1 MFIFPLSLSNR
12 SFRVAMHLL
21 LAIAFLGVASS
32 TPITPRAGLGNELSV
47 RLGRLT
53 DLRGNLRNEEAF
65 GFSKQTP
72 IQPGDVPVIFFG
84 RQDVFWVDFDI
95 TTTTMKLIPF
105 PPDEIPLKYKD
116 TPSAK
121 LDTVP
126 LVDLGLKV
134 KVNKWSEKGLALI
147 SDANFPQQIAQVL
160 GMNPSDIILQNDFDC
175 FDILLNA
182 LYHLGVFKPT
192 NPSFEKY
199 EQVKAR
205 FKAGVGI
212 LRQDLPSANGKGIN
226 AGKYMLG

>member
-32 TPITPRAGLGNELSV
+32 TPITPRAGMFTSHCSSD
-47 RLGRLT
+47 T
-53 DLRGNLRNEEAF
+53 CDLRGNLRNEEAF

-84 RQDVFWVDFDI
+84 RQDVFWVDFDF

-105 PPDEIPLKYKD
+105 PPDEIPLKYKN

-134 KVNKWSEKGLALI
+134 KVDEWSEKGLALI
-147 SDANFPQQIAQVL
+147 SDAHFPQQIAQVL

-226 AGKYMLG
+226 AGKYML